1 MSLQR
6 YRRRVKRNRSLRR
19 KKFTP
24 IQLKNLTIDL
34 PVQPEFIKSDIQA
47 SDMALVTF
55 MALVTLI
62 MLLSIEIEVEFL

>member
-47 SDMALVTF
+47 SDMALVT
-55 MALVTLI
+55 LI